1 MNEAYRYLKRNGGE
15 ATTPEVHEW
24 LRKTASFHLPDL
36 NTLGSLLSR
45 CPLFEK
51 VERIPIKMEGGS
63 RSTTTVWRARSL
75 REIVDRAMITNSSGK
90 NLPNFFRQ
98 AIEEERGRLNAENSM
113 VEE

>member
-1 MNEAYRYLKRNGGE
+1 MNEAYKCLKRKGGE

-24 LRKTASFHLPDL
+24 LRKNAAFHLPDL
-36 NTLGSLLSR
+36 NTLGSMMSR
-45 CPLFEK
+45 CPLFQK
-51 VERIPIKMEGGS
+51 VERIPIKIEGGS
-63 RSTTTVWRARSL
+63 RSTTTIWRARSL
-75 REIVDRAMITNSSGK
+75 REIVDRAMITNSTGK